1 MASPFTVE
9 RLTAA
14 WKEVLANDLDDG
26 VLSGGV
32 ARFGQDAEERIEELA
47 DELTTGVYQPRD
59 VTEHRIWL
67 GKKERTLHIPP
78 VRDRI
83 VERAILEYLTPIV
96 DPLLGPFAYAYRP
109 GIGVDDAV
117 QALVALREEGLGWV
131 LRTDIKNCFPN
142 LPVALARRRIK
153 ALIDRTDVEYV
164 VERLFERMAVRKGGR
179 RNFPGLPQGSPL
191 SPLLANLV
199 LVDVDA
205 RLAGAGFPVIR
216 YADDLAIAAS
226 SEEEAWEAARLSH
239 AAAKELNMELGAEKT
254 QVMSFEEGFA
264 FLGED
269 FGPRYP
275 PVLEGAG
282 VREPD
287 RKVLYVA
294 KQGARVRVKQ
304 GRLHVD
310 KDDEPIL
317 DVPTSH
323 VERVVLFGSVGLTAG
338 ARTWAMASDVDVVL
352 ASRRGNYLGVQVSGA
367 WPARSRRVR
376 AQLALEGAEQELRIA
391 RGVVDSKIGHQIV
404 VLQRFGRRDHCEQV
418 RDAVTQM
425 RQYRLMLPDAA
436 SRDEIMGLEGATAA
450 VYWPAYGALFPEDM
464 RFTLRSRQPPLNVAN
479 SALGYLYTVLLGEC
493 VTAVQSAG
501 LDPGIGVLHSTDDR
515 KPSLALD
522 LMEEF
527 RPLIVD
533 RVVLTMA
540 RHKRLTTAHGRSPE
554 GKSGILLTAAG
565 RETTVMAYEA
575 MALTT
580 AKGATPDFTGSWRRH
595 IYRQAHQL
603 RACILN
609 PELKW
614 RGLSWR

>member
-1 MASPFTVE
+1 MASPFTAE
-9 RLTAA
+9 RLQAA

-26 VLSGGV
+26 VLSAGV
-32 ARFGQDAEERIEELA
+32 ARFGQDADERIEELA
-47 DELTTGVYQPRD
+47 DELAAGSYEPRD
-59 VTEHRIWL
+59 VTECRIWL

-117 QALVALREEGLGWV
+117 QALVGLREEGLGWV
-131 LRTDIKNCFPN
+131 LRTDIKDCFPN
-142 LPVALARRRIK
+142 LPVALARRRIET
-153 ALIDRTDVEYV
+153 LIDRTDVEYV
-164 VERLFERMAVRKGGR
+164 VGRLFERLAVRKGGR

-199 LVDVDA
+199 LVDVDT
-205 RLAGAGFPVIR
+205 RLAGAGFPVVR
-216 YADDLAIAAS
+216 YADDLAVAAS
-226 SEEEAWEAARLSH
+226 SQAEAWEAARVCS
-239 AAAKELNMELGAEKT
+239 AAVEELNMDLGVDKT
-254 QVMSFEEGFA
+254 QVMSFDEGFA

-275 PVLEGAG
+275 PVLEDAG

-294 KQGARVRVKQ
+294 KQGARVRVRQ
-304 GRLHVD
+304 GRVFVEKED
-310 KDDEPIL
+310 APIL
-317 DVPTSH
+317 DVPTSL
-323 VERVVLFGSVGLTAG
+323 VERIVLFGSVGLSAG

-367 WPARSRRVR
+367 WPARSQRVR
-376 AQLALEGAEQELRIA
+376 AQLALGGTEQELRIG
-391 RGVVDSKIGHQIV
+391 RGIADSKIRHQIV
-404 VLQRFGRRDHCEQV
+404 VLQRFGRRDHSEQV
-418 RDAVTQM
+418 RETVSQM
-425 RQYRLMLPDAA
+425 RQFREMLPDAK

-450 VYWPAYGALFPEDM
+450 VYWPTYGSLFPEDL
-464 RFTLRSRQPPLNVAN
+464 RFKLRTRQPPRDVPN

-493 VTAVQSAG
+493 VTAVQGAG
-501 LDPGIGVLHSTDDR
+501 LDPGIGILHSVEDR

-533 RVVLTMA
+533 RVVLSMA
-540 RHKRLTTAHGRSPE
+540 RHQRLTASHGREPA
-554 GKSGILLTAAG
+554 GKAGILLTAAG
-565 RETTVMAYEA
+565 REAVVTAYEA

-580 AKGATPDFTGSWRRH
+580 AKGAAPDFTGSWRRH
-595 IYRQAHQL
+595 IHRQAHQL

-609 PELKW
+609 PELNW